1 MPQDKSGAITSDQ
14 RIVAAL
20 PTIQHALAHGA
31 RSVVLMSHLGR
42 PDGARQPSM
51 SLKVVAAA
59 LEKLLGRPVTFLDDC
74 VGAAVEAACKA
85 PAPGS
90 VFLLENLRF
99 HVEEEGKGVDPATG
113 KAVKADKAA
122 VAAFAASLS
131 SLGDVYVN
139 DAFGT
144 AHRAHASMVGCQ
156 LPQRCA
162 GFLLKRELDYF
173 SKALEQPKKPYVA
186 ILGGAKVA
194 DKIQLIRNLLPLVDE
209 MIIGGGM
216 AFTFAKIVDGHQIGA
231 SLFDAEGAK
240 IVGELVA
247 LAAKHNVQLHRPVD
261 YVIADKFAAD
271 ANTRVVAIADGVP
284 DGWLGLDVGP
294 ATQEQYA
301 RVLAR
306 AQTVIWNG
314 PMGVFEFPA
323 FAGGTRS
330 LLDAAVKATAA
341 GATVIIGG
349 GDTATAAA
357 NFGAEDKVSHVS
369 TGGGASLELLE
380 GKELPG
386 VTALSS
392 KSS

>member
-1 MPQDKSGAITSDQ
+1 
-14 RIVAAL
+14 
-20 PTIQHALAHGA
+20 
-31 RSVVLMSHLGR
+31 MSHLGR
-42 PDGARQPSM
+42 PDGSRVPSM
-51 SLKVVAAA
+51 SLRVVAEA
-59 LEKLLGRPVTFLDDC
+59 LEKLLKRNVIFLDDC
-74 VGAAVEAACKA
+74 VGAAVESACRA
-85 PAPGS
+85 PEPGS
-90 VFLLENLRF
+90 VILLENLRF
-99 HVEEEGKGVDPATG
+99 HVEEEGKGVDAATG
-113 KAVKADKAA
+113 KPIKADKAA

-162 GFLLKRELDYF
+162 GFLLKKELDYF
-173 SKALEQPKKPYVA
+173 SKALEQPRKPYVA

-216 AFTFAKIVDGHQIGA
+216 AFTFAKVLDQHQIGA

-240 IVGELVA
+240 IVGELAA
-247 LAAKHNVQLHRPVD
+247 LAAKHNVKLHRPVD
-261 YVIADKFAAD
+261 YVVADKFAAD
-271 ANTRVVAIADGVP
+271 AAHKVVAIADGVP
-284 DGWLGLDVGP
+284 EGWLGLDVGP
-294 ATQEQYA
+294 ATQQLFA
-301 RVLAR
+301 DVLAR
-306 AQTVIWNG
+306 AQTVVWNG

-323 FAGGTRS
+323 FATGTKS
-330 LLDAAVKATAA
+330 LLDAAAKATAA

-357 NFGAEDKVSHVS
+357 DFGVEDKVSHVS

-392 KSS
+392 A

>member
-1 MPQDKSGAITSDQ
+1 
-14 RIVAAL
+14 
-20 PTIQHALAHGA
+20 
-31 RSVVLMSHLGR
+31 
-42 PDGARQPSM
+42 
-51 SLKVVAAA
+51 
-59 LEKLLGRPVTFLDDC
+59 
-74 VGAAVEAACKA
+74 
-85 PAPGS
+85 
-90 VFLLENLRF
+90 
-99 HVEEEGKGVDPATG
+99 
-113 KAVKADKAA
+113 

-156 LPQRCA
+156 LPQRCS
-162 GFLLKRELDYF
+162 GFLLKKELDYF
-173 SKALEQPKKPYVA
+173 SKALEQPRKPYVA

-216 AFTFAKIVDGHQIGA
+216 AFTFAKVLDQHQIGA

-240 IVGELVA
+240 IVGELAA
-247 LAAKHNVQLHRPVD
+247 LAAKHNVKLHRPSTTLSPTSSPPTPL
-261 YVIADKFAAD
+261 
-271 ANTRVVAIADGVP
+271 TRSSPLPTACPRAGSASTSVRRRSSSLP
-284 DGWLGLDVGP
+284 
-294 ATQEQYA
+294 TC
-301 RVLAR
+301 LAR
-306 AQTVIWNG
+306 AQTVVWNG

-323 FAGGTRS
+323 FATGTKS
-330 LLDAAVKATAA
+330 LLDAAAKATAA

-357 NFGAEDKVSHVS
+357 DFGVEDKVSHVS

-392 KSS
+392 A